1 MKPLLKNLLW
11 MFILALIATSSF
23 GQGMTTSGMNGQI
36 TDKSGE
42 TLIGATIIAVH
53 TPTGSQFASISDAD
67 GYWRIPNMTS
77 GGPYNITISYVG
89 YENFKQEGIYLS
101 LGQTFQ
107 LNANMSQWAV
117 DIAEVLVVGSRFQYD
132 LFDGNVTGTETVI
145 DEEKI
150 NTIPSV
156 SRDLSDFTKMTPQ
169 ASITSDGGINIAGS
183 NSRYNS
189 FFIDGAMNNDV
200 FGLAD
205 NGTNGGQI
213 GISPF
218 SVDAIE
224 QFQVVIAP
232 YDVRHGGFAGGGIN
246 AVTRMGSNQVQGS
259 AYYFMRSEG
268 LAGETPTDDD
278 AIEKR
283 KLDKFNANT
292 FGFRVGGPII
302 KNKLFFFVNAELQR
316 EETPRPFD
324 FATYEGDATA
334 ADLDALVTKL
344 NGYGYDPG
352 SYGDQIS
359 SLKSDKILLRLD
371 WNLSDKHKLMIRNQY
386 TKGVSLSPSHSSTD
400 YLIFGNSGIDF
411 PSLTNALAAE
421 LKSNISNTM
430 SNKLTVGYTAVRD
443 NRNPI
448 GTNFPR
454 VYVSDGGGD
463 INFGSEEYS
472 TANELNQD
480 IFTLTDNL
488 QIYKGKH
495 TITVGTH
502 NEFYKIYNV
511 FIRQN
516 FGTYRFNS
524 LADFMNNETVA
535 SDDYDRSYSAV
546 DNITG
551 DGTKAAADFS
561 ALQLGF
567 YGQDEF
573 QVSNQFK
580 LTFGVRLDIP
590 MFLTELNTDQD
601 FNNTTIP
608 LIEAEGWNMDG
619 AKAGQMPSAQIM
631 VSPRVGFNWD
641 ILGDKSLQLRGGI
654 GIFTSRIP
662 FVWPGAS
669 YNNNGL
675 TLGNVGAGGVL
686 FRPQWDQQYTKQE
699 LEPGTPDT
707 PSGDMNLFVKN
718 FKYPQVFRTS
728 LAIDKKLPWG
738 LVGTFEGMFTKTMN
752 NVSYRNYNIKPA
764 SSRLTGTP
772 DDRPVYNRRD
782 ETDDTYG
789 YIMIGDNTSEGYT
802 YNLTLQLQKAFDR
815 GFSGNLAYTYGAA
828 TAVFDGTSSQN
839 SSQWRYMENVTG
851 RNYVGRTISD
861 FDMGSRV
868 LAYLSYRIEY
878 LNHAAT
884 TISLFYNGQSGKRF
898 SYLYKD
904 GNRMTNENSKDMD
917 LIFIPAQQSDIV
929 FADAA
934 TADQQW
940 ADLDAYIKQDKYLN
954 ENRGKYAERN
964 GSRLPWENLIDLKIA
979 QDIFTDIGSRRNTLQ
994 ITFDIYNLGNMI
1006 NSDWGRIN
1014 YANYYENIRLIDF
1027 EGFQADGTT
1036 PTFEF
1041 NRPKND
1047 APWNVDDSGIRS
1059 SRWQAQLG
1067 FRYIF

>member
-36 TDKSGE
+36 TDETGE
-42 TLIGATIIAVH
+42 TLIGATVIAVH

-67 GYWRIPNMTS
+67 GYWRIPNMTA
-77 GGPYNITISYVG
+77 GGPYSITISYVG
-89 YENFKQEGIYLS
+89 YENYKQEGIYLS
-101 LGQTFQ
+101 LGQTFK
-107 LNANMSQWAV
+107 LDAGMSQTAV
-117 DIAEVLVVGSRFQYD
+117 DIAEVLIVGSRFQYD

-145 DEEKI
+145 DEAKI

-156 SRDLSDFTKMTPQ
+156 SRNLSDFTKMTPQ
-169 ASITSDGGINIAGS
+169 ASITSGGGINIAGS

-268 LAGETPTDDD
+268 LAGETPTSDET
-278 AIEKR
+278 IEKR

-292 FGFRVGGPII
+292 YGFRVGGPII

-324 FATYEGDATA
+324 FATYEGDATS

-352 SYGDQIS
+352 SYGGQIS
-359 SLKSDKILLRLD
+359 SLNSDKVLLRLD
-371 WNLSDKHKLMIRNQY
+371 WNLSDKHKFMIRNQY
-386 TKGVSLSPSHSSTD
+386 TKGVSMSPSHSSKD
-400 YLIFGNSGIDF
+400 YLILGNSGIDF
-411 PSLTNALAAE
+411 PSLTNSLAAE

-443 NRNPI
+443 NRNPM
-448 GTNFPR
+448 GSNFPR

-516 FGTYRFNS
+516 FGTYHFNS
-524 LADFMNNETVA
+524 LADFMNNETVP

-546 DNITG
+546 DDITG

-590 MFLTELNTDQD
+590 MFLTELNTDQN
-601 FNNTTIP
+601 FNDVTTP

-641 ILGDKSLQLRGGI
+641 ILGDKSLQLRGGV

-675 TLGNVGAGGVL
+675 TLGNVGVGGAM
-686 FRPQWDQQYTKQE
+686 FIPQWDQQYVKQDFD
-699 LEPGTPDT
+699 PTAPDT
-707 PSGDMNLFVKN
+707 PSGDMNLFTKN

-764 SSRLTGTP
+764 SSNLTGTP
-772 DDRPVYNRRD
+772 DDRPIYNRRD

-828 TAVFDGTSSQN
+828 TSVFDGTSSQN
-839 SSQWRYMENVTG
+839 SSQWRYMENATG

-917 LIFIPAQQSDIV
+917 IIFIPAQQSDIV

-979 QDIFTDIGSRRNTLQ
+979 QDIFTNIGSRRNTLQ

-1014 YANYYENIRLIDF
+1014 YANYYDNIRLIDF

-1041 NRPKND
+1041 NRPKDD